1 MNGTHARVSH
11 RRRLRDI
18 VQHAYQ
24 TKSRQGYAPSLTLT
38 LQESQDVLLTD
49 GALHV
54 TDDGS
59 VDVVHELNTDLSD
72 TTTRTSP
79 AEDLEMKIGR
89 GQIHAL

>member
-1 MNGTHARVSH
+1 MQMH
-11 RRRLRDI
+11 I
-18 VQHAYQ
+18 
-24 TKSRQGYAPSLTLT
+24 PSLTLT

-49 GALHV
+49 GALHI

-59 VDVVHELNTDLSD
+59 VDVVHELNTNLSD

-79 AEDLEMKIGR
+79 AEDLEMKTGR

>member
-1 MNGTHARVSH
+1 MQMH
-11 RRRLRDI
+11 I
-18 VQHAYQ
+18 
-24 TKSRQGYAPSLTLT
+24 PSLTLT

-79 AEDLEMKIGR
+79 AEDLEKKTSR
-89 GQIHAL
+89 GQICALWGVGRS